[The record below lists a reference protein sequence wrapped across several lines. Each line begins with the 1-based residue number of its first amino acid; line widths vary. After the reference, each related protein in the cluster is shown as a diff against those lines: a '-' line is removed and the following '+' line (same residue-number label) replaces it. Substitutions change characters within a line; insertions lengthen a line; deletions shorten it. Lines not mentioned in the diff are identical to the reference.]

1 MLLSSI
7 LLFALFLALSAFFAA
22 SETALIAANPY
33 TVDSLARKGSKRAA
47 HIKKLRARIENLLAA
62 ILIGNTLANIAAASV
77 STLIFVSIIPD
88 NRNQAVLLA
97 TAATTVIIL
106 FFGEIN
112 PKTFAAHNPLKVSLW
127 VIHPIRLFLVLF
139 YPLIKAF
146 TLLSSRFVRR
156 PGAEDGAKPA
166 SLNEEEIKIV
176 LASGVK
182 GLSSL
187 RSKMI
192 SGVLDIGSRSV
203 KEIVVPRSQV
213 KAIEIDSG
221 FRQILETIL
230 SSGYSRY
237 PVFKGRM
244 DNIEGLI
251 HAKDIVPYLVDNK
264 EFEIRRLLRKPLF
277 VPESA
282 PLEKVLIQMQDSA
295 VHMAFVVDE
304 FGSLEGLVTL
314 EDIIEE
320 IVGEIQD
327 EYDDKAEEQWFHKE
341 GDGIY
346 IIKGN
351 APVKEIS
358 QRLPIEFP
366 DKVEY
371 TTLAGFL
378 LFKFGRIPHEKDSL
392 DHLGH
397 RFTVEKMNKR
407 HISLVRV
414 ELNASAEKKPSP

>member
-97 TAATTVIIL
+97 TAATTIIIL

-127 VIHPIRLFLVLF
+127 VVHPIRLFLVLF

-146 TLLSSRFVRR
+146 TLLSSRFVRK
-156 PGAEDGAKPA
+156 PGAEEGAKPA

-203 KEIVVPRSQV
+203 KEIVVPRSQL

-320 IVGEIQD
+320 IVGEI
-327 EYDDKAEEQWFHKE
+327 
-341 GDGIY
+341 
-346 IIKGN
+346 
-351 APVKEIS
+351 
-358 QRLPIEFP
+358 
-366 DKVEY
+366 
-371 TTLAGFL
+371 
-378 LFKFGRIPHEKDSL
+378 
-392 DHLGH
+392 
-397 RFTVEKMNKR
+397 
-407 HISLVRV
+407 
-414 ELNASAEKKPSP
+414 